1 MVVTFSTQTTV
12 NTTQA
17 LIEVW
22 ETLEPRSCPY
32 HYNFHLHTLFS
43 DGRLTPDALIEQ
55 AVSIGLKGLAITD
68 HHSVKGYYRA
78 LS

>member
-1 MVVTFSTQTTV
+1 MNNLIFSVRTGLNMVVMFSTQTTV

-22 ETLEPRSCPY
+22 ETLEPKSCPY

-43 DGRLTPDALIEQ
+43 DGRLTPEALIEQ
-55 AVSIGLKGLAITD
+55 AVGIGL
-68 HHSVKGYYRA
+68 
-78 LS
+78 